1 MEMTKKKKNLYKYHI
16 YNLGKKIKRKKKRKK
31 NPEKLIPPG
40 AGSDSRE
47 DKALH
52 SVGATHHVIGLG
64 VPRSARE
71 QKGEENSGS
80 TRRQE

>member
-1 MEMTKKKKNLYKYHI
+1 M
-16 YNLGKKIKRKKKRKK
+16 KK

-52 SVGATHHVIGLG
+52 SVGATHHVTIGLG
-64 VPRSARE
+64 VPRSSRE
-71 QKGEENSGS
+71 QKGEENSRQHE
-80 TRRQE
+80 TRRRQRGGSRRAENR